1 MLPVMRLVL
10 DHDARVLAIRSY
22 GNGEVRIN
30 DQCCTAPC
38 IVTPQQLIADWPVQ
52 APQQLTLQQLQP
64 LLQLRPQIVL
74 VGVAG
79 GPLRAPVALRRELES
94 RGMALEFMDLGGA
107 CRTYNVLAQEG
118 RAVAA
123 ALFPLPTAT

>member
-1 MLPVMRLVL
+1 MLTVMRLVL
-10 DHDARVLAIRSY
+10 DHDATVNTIRSY
-22 GNGEVRIN
+22 GSGEVQIN
-30 DQCCTAPC
+30 DRRCTAPC
-38 IVTPQQLIADWPVQ
+38 IVTPQQLIIDWPVP

-64 LLQLRPQIVL
+64 LLQLQPQIVL

-79 GPLRAPVALRRELES
+79 GPLRAPAELRRELES
-94 RGMALEFMDLGGA
+94 RGIALEFMDLGGA

-123 ALFPLPTAT
+123 ALFPLPGT